1 MAVAFIN
8 ASLDPRITVYRS
20 YMYVSREVSKRV
32 PYRLRGK
39 QWSVIQRT
47 SKYVTVT
54 LETVEESINANCI
67 NDYLQLEVK
76 GGSFN
81 AT

>member
-1 MAVAFIN
+1 MLPWIPGSPF
-8 ASLDPRITVYRS
+8 TVHTC
-20 YMYVSREVSKRV
+20 MCPEIEVSKRV
-32 PYRLRGK
+32 PYRPRGK

-54 LETVEESINANCI
+54 LETVEKSINAPCI